1 MTATTKVF
9 LSAQELAD
17 AIGVSV
23 HSLWRLA
30 SLDRIRHA
38 RFGRRVLFPASLL
51 DDMAAGIDITL
62 GPAKKSKRDPNIF

>member
-23 HSLWRLA
+23 HSIWRLA
-30 SLDRIRHA
+30 AHDRIRHA
-38 RFGRRVLFPASLL
+38 HFGRRVLFPASLL
-51 DDMAAGIDITL
+51 DDMADGIDITL
-62 GPAKKSKRDPNIF
+62 GPTEKSN